1 MSTDCNVIW
10 YRDCST
16 FHSVQIWRTGMN
28 MRDIWKHSEIYKH
41 CMKLNKKKRFQL
53 KRHIIKGFTMCTPTF
68 QYCYDKKTMDRT
80 RRMDDKNEE
89 WVQNCGRKG
98 SIALFFITIFRVQ
111 KNTTITRMAYGWAVG
126 RLTLKQRAVWLA
138 PRESVDYNQMAHHR
152 NTEWDPVNTAIN
164 FPESKNSGSP
174 VQERM
179 TYFVFERN
187 FTVTV
192 EAEDRAS
199 SRGRRY
205 WK

>member
-1 MSTDCNVIW
+1 MSTDCYVIL
-10 YRDCST
+10 YRNCST
-16 FHSVQIWRTGMN
+16 FHSVQIWRTDMN

-41 CMKLNKKKRFQL
+41 CMKLKKKRFQL
-53 KRHIIKGFTMCTPTF
+53 KRHIMKVSQSVGLHFNIVTI
-68 QYCYDKKTMDRT
+68 KKTDRT
-80 RRMDDKNEE
+80 WRMDDKNEE
-89 WVQNCGRKG
+89 CVQNCGRKG
-98 SIALFFITIFRVQ
+98 SIVLFFITIFRVQ
-111 KNTTITRMAYGWAVG
+111 KKRNTTITRMAYGWAVS

-138 PRESVDYNQMAHHR
+138 RRESVDCNQMAHHR

-179 TYFVFERN
+179 TDFVFERN

-192 EAEDRAS
+192 EAEDWAS
-199 SRGRRY
+199 STGRPY